1 MKNYFI
7 ILNDR
12 IELMYRGRIFP
23 FDLNDGDREDYW
35 NSFTYNGKELAI
47 NYYPVLDSLT
57 IYNVHDETGQID
69 TSQFEPA
76 YFLGDLTGKYVIAEV
91 HHNENIYK
99 RYNDS
104 KEIII
109 YDNFWSTQKDMTPLS
124 VTMLISNM
132 LISNVSKI
140 FTQKIEQ
147 YEKAESRRG
156 A

>member
-35 NSFTYNGKELAI
+35 NSFTYNGKELDI

-76 YFLGDLTGKYVIAEV
+76 YFVGDLTGKYVIAEV
-91 HHNENIYK
+91 GHNENIYK

-109 YDNFWSTQKDMTPLS
+109 YDNFWSTQKDMTPSS